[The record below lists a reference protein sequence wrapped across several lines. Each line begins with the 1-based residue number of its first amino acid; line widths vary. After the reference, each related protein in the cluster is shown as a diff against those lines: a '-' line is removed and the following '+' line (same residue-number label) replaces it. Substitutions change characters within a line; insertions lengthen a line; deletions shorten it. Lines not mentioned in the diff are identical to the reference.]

1 MWVHLCMLII
11 EKKYILILGKG
22 PTQELDDNTLT
33 AENEYSINFT
43 EQHKKFI
50 LSLHYNGVN
59 SHIFVNCFEIYRFKA
74 KGFEIHAVPLCFG
87 YFSKYFSVDNIKRT
101 GLYGY
106 VLYDM
111 DYTDMY
117 TIFSLLW

>member
-1 MWVHLCMLII
+1 MLII

-59 SHIFVNCFEIYRFKA
+59 SHIFVNCFEIYKFKA

-87 YFSKYFSVDNIKRT
+87 YFSKYKKDWIIRICIIRY

-106 VLYDM
+106 VYDFQSIM
-111 DYTDMY
+111 IILMLL
-117 TIFSLLW
+117 IF

>member
-1 MWVHLCMLII
+1 MLII

-59 SHIFVNCFEIYRFKA
+59 SHIFVNCFEI
-74 KGFEIHAVPLCFG
+74 HAVPLCFG

-117 TIFSLLW
+117 MIFSLL